1 MMNKRKKERPK
12 KKFPIPSFLLFFV
25 LILLS
30 VPFISFAVDSFAK
43 LQISKFSSENRLI
56 FIHSVDTLK
65 FLVLIPI
72 ALVFCLLIII
82 YDDDRHKKSL
92 FFKNPIHLAI
102 TIFIVGSL
110 LVWNDF
116 YHYTHIDKHKIVT
129 RKGIFTKEVRHNLE
143 EIDYVTVDY
152 NLEPKDRVD
161 IFYNLHLAQ
170 NQVINLKDSSEFFTH
185 IVNADTHLTNRGIP
199 IHRKEI
205 AQSDYDIFEKNY
217 EGPGKFV
224 GINRLEVLEEVFE

>member
-1 MMNKRKKERPK
+1 MKERTKERSK

-25 LILLS
+25 LILLCI
-30 VPFISFAVDSFAK
+30 PFISFAMDLFTK
-43 LQISKFSSENRLI
+43 LQISKFSSANRLI

-72 ALVFCLLIII
+72 ALVFCILLII
-82 YDDDRHKKSL
+82 YDDRHKKVL

-129 RKGIFTKEVRHNLE
+129 REGIFTKEIRHDLK

-152 NLEPKDRVD
+152 NLQPKERVD
-161 IFYNLHLAQ
+161 IYYNLHLAK
-170 NQVINLKDSSEFFTH
+170 NHVINLYDSAEFFTH
-185 IVNADTHLTNRGIP
+185 IINTDDHLTNRGIP

-205 AQSDYDIFEKNY
+205 AQSDYDIFVEGY
-217 EGPGKFV
+217 EGPGKLV